1 MKMPFEKW
9 LIVDVF
15 IDVLVIKRAFVCKRR
30 REHKGNSG
38 ILVDDLQ
45 ERRYSLCHDSG
56 QFN

>member
-1 MKMPFEKW
+1 MPFEKW